1 MTQIKDD
8 HHRTGVGE
16 VFGQYEQRRGYV
28 ELAIPPL
35 GTHLTGRETFE
46 LTTSVE
52 IKKLN
57 RANQL
62 LQQYKKY
69 QNTYLLVIESR
80 QNSKSNID
88 SNETTSHFNIR
99 TYFREGTVKLY
110 KQIEMWTTIKL

>member
-28 ELAIPPL
+28 ELTIPPL
-35 GTHLTGRETFE
+35 GTHLMGRETFE

-57 RANQL
+57 RVNQL
-62 LQQYKKY
+62 QKISE
-69 QNTYLLVIESR
+69 YLLTGYRIETE
-80 QNSKSNID
+80 QQK
-88 SNETTSHFNIR
+88 
-99 TYFREGTVKLY
+99 
-110 KQIEMWTTIKL
+110 